1 MESRALDTLKIILK
15 NRGVEDAQYE
25 AVSNPSVPRVQH
37 MYQNIPVSI
46 FYKAFD
52 EAQSA

>member
-25 AVSNPSVPRVQH
+25 AVSNPIQETHNALSQLWWG
-37 MYQNIPVSI
+37 
-46 FYKAFD
+46 
-52 EAQSA
+52 